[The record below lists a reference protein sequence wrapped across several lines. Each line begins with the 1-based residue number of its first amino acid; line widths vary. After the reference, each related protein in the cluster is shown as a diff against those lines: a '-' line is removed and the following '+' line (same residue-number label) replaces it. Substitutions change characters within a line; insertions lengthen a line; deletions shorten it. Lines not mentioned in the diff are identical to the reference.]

1 MNKKQDPYIRYL
13 QEIHSRS
20 KDTHRERRRWEKT
33 LCENGHKKPGRNRK
47 YQQTNYEYWNWI
59 NIKKKNSQQNPASQ
73 GFNVELYQAFRK
85 ELTFILPK
93 TFPKT
98 AEEGM
103 LLNSFYEASITLTPK
118 PKIGHTQKKLQ
129 VQKFS
134 TEY

>member
-1 MNKKQDPYIRYL
+1 MDTKS
-13 QEIHSRS
+13 QEEIENINRQIMSTETES
-20 KDTHRERRRWEKT
+20 ILKT
-33 LCENGHKKPGRNRK
+33 
-47 YQQTNYEYWNWI
+47 
-59 NIKKKNSQQNPASQ
+59 KNSQQNPASQ
-73 GFNVELYQAFRK
+73 GFNVELYQTFRK